1 MKFLTHTTY
10 INTFLGIKFQENMN
24 EIIVE
29 KQDGSTSLDT
39 SEILFLSITA
49 MIAQLI
55 ISILGIKIF

>member
-1 MKFLTHTTY
+1 
-10 INTFLGIKFQENMN
+10 MN